1 MAHSVL
7 ALVIALLLSGCTLG
21 PDYLRPNFLIPNSHR
36 GSVTPAQAE
45 SLADIPWW
53 ELFNDP
59 VLQQLTREAIAN
71 NYDLREAA
79 ARVEEARAQVGVARS
94 FLYPQ
99 VNANGGGRAEQVSR
113 GTDPS
118 QASNGNRNFQN
129 WFLGLSM
136 TWELDV
142 FGRIRRQSEAATNIF
157 LATEQARRGVLIALI
172 ADVAQSYFVLRQL
185 DLELEISRR
194 TLRVNDET
202 VEFYRRRLTG
212 GVSNQLELD
221 QSVANRSRT
230 AATIPELERQIVIQE
245 NLISFLVG
253 RNPGPIQR
261 GAVLTDQYQPPTV
274 PAGIPSDLLE
284 RRPDV
289 KSAEDLL
296 VAANANIG
304 AAKAL
309 FFPTFSLTGDLGGA
323 SHDLSNIMDKRAQI
337 WSVAGG
343 VLQPVFQGWRI
354 LSNYEATKARFDQAL
369 AQYERSAQ
377 NGFREV
383 ADALVSVEKFRELRV
398 ELERSVEALGN
409 AARLSRLRYDTGLA
423 NYLEILIAD
432 QQLFDQEILLAR
444 ARGSQLTAV
453 VQLYRAL
460 GGGWEP

>member
-1 MAHSVL
+1 MAHSVF
-7 ALVIALLLSGCTLG
+7 ALIIALLLSGCTLG

-36 GSVTPAQAE
+36 GAVTPAQAE

-53 ELFNDP
+53 KLFQDP

-71 NYDLREAA
+71 NYDLRDAA

-99 VNANGGGRAEQVSR
+99 LNANGNGRAEQVSR
-113 GTDPS
+113 RTDPP
-118 QASNGNRNFQN
+118 QALGSNRSFQN

-136 TWELDV
+136 AWELDV
-142 FGRIRRQSEAATNIF
+142 FGRIRRESEAASNIF

-185 DLELEISRR
+185 DLEIEISRR
-194 TLRVNDET
+194 TLGVNDET

-212 GVSNQLELD
+212 GVSNQLEVD
-221 QSVANRSRT
+221 QSLANRSRT
-230 AATIPELERQIVIQE
+230 AASIPELERQIVIQE
-245 NLISFLVG
+245 NLINFLVG
-253 RNPGPIQR
+253 RNPGPIAR
-261 GAVLTDQYQPPTV
+261 GVALTDQYQPPSV

-289 KSAEDLL
+289 KAAEDLL
-296 VAANANIG
+296 AATNANIG

-309 FFPTFSLTGDLGGA
+309 FFPSFSLSAALGGA
-323 SHDLSNIMDKRAQI
+323 SHDLSNILDKRAQI

-354 LSNYEATKARFDQAL
+354 FFNYEATKARFDQAL
-369 AQYERSAQ
+369 AQYERAAQ

-383 ADALVSVEKFRELRV
+383 ADALVSVEKLRELRT
-398 ELERSVEALGN
+398 ELERSVEALGS

-423 NYLEILIAD
+423 NYLEVLVAD

-460 GGGWEP
+460 GGGWQP